1 MDLWTE
7 GDCIGYK
14 RREAAET
21 KSGSG
26 SLNGISV
33 GGFLR
38 KKRGSF
44 VFHIAPI
51 HLHNS
56 PTGGERVLTQKVTGS
71 GSVDGK
77 SAPIDTRGPRIPQ

>member
-1 MDLWTE
+1 MWIYGL
-7 GDCIGYK
+7 
-14 RREAAET
+14 REIASGTKEEKT

-33 GGFLR
+33 CGFLR

-77 SAPIDTRGPRIPQ
+77 NAPIDTRGPRIPQ